1 MSITIFSQGRN
12 TGRWADALRERRP
25 GLDVRTYP
33 DTVSADEVEFALAWN
48 HPQGVFKHFPNLKC
62 IASTGAG
69 VDHILRDPNLPE
81 GVQITRIVDENLTQ
95 DMGMFVTA
103 LVLNHVRGL
112 HSYKEAER
120 QHIWKQR
127 SYLRTADVMIGIMG
141 LGVLGTHTAQQ
152 LSKLG
157 FKVHGWSRSP
167 KLLEGVGTYAGPEEF
182 DAFLS
187 SSNVLICLLPLTK
200 QTANILN
207 KDTFSKLPKGAYVI
221 NVARGEHLVDTDL
234 IEMLDSGHLSGAS
247 LDVFREEPL
256 PEEHPFWEHP
266 LINVTPH
273 IASITN
279 PASAVS
285 QILENY
291 DRMCH
296 GEALN
301 QCCFKNQR
309 ILNEPIPLCL
319 QSEGH

>member
-12 TGRWADALRERRP
+12 TSRWADALRERRP

-33 DTVSADEVEFALAWN
+33 DTAHAEEVEFALAWN
-48 HPQGVFKHFPNLKC
+48 HPQGVFKEFPNLKC

-69 VDHILRDPNLPE
+69 VDHILRDPELPQ
-81 GVQITRIVDENLTQ
+81 GVQITRIVDDNLTQ
-95 DMGMFVTA
+95 DMAAFVTA

-112 HSYKEAER
+112 HRYKEAELS
-120 QHIWKQR
+120 HTWKQH
-127 SYLRTADVMIGIMG
+127 SYLRTQDVVIGVMG
-141 LGVLGTHTAQQ
+141 LGELGSYTALQ

-157 FKVHGWSRSP
+157 FKVHGWTRSP
-167 KLLEGVGTYAGPEEF
+167 KLMEGVGTFAGPEEF
-182 DAFLS
+182 ESFLS
-187 SSNVLICLLPLTK
+187 SSNILICLLPLTK

-221 NVARGEHLVDTDL
+221 NVARGEHLVDEDL
-234 IEMLDSGHLSGAS
+234 IDMIDGGHLSGAS

-256 PEEHPFWEHP
+256 PAAHAFWSHPAIH
-266 LINVTPH
+266 VTPH

-291 DRMCH
+291 DRMRH
-296 GEALN
+296 GESLIN
-301 QCCFKNQR
+301 VVSKTK
-309 ILNEPIPLCL
+309 
-319 QSEGH
+319 GY

>member
-12 TGRWADALRERRP
+12 TNRWADALREKRP
-25 GLDVRTYP
+25 DLDVRTYP
-33 DTVSADEVEFALAWN
+33 DTAAADEVEFALAWN
-48 HPQGVFKHFPNLKC
+48 HPQGVFKAFPNLKC

-69 VDHILRDPNLPE
+69 VDHILRDPELPE

-103 LVLNHVRGL
+103 LVLNHMRGL
-112 HSYKEAER
+112 HEYKEA
-120 QHIWKQR
+120 QCDHTWKQR
-127 SYLRTADVMIGIMG
+127 SYLRTSDVVIGVMG
-141 LGVLGTHTAQQ
+141 LGELGSHAAQQ

-157 FKVHGWSRSP
+157 FKVHGWARSA
-167 KLLEGVGTYAGPEEF
+167 KLMEGVGTFAGPEELE
-182 DAFLS
+182 AFLS
-187 SSNVLICLLPLTK
+187 SSNILICLLPLTK
-200 QTANILN
+200 QTADILN

-221 NVARGEHLVDTDL
+221 NVARGEHLVDEDL
-234 IEMLDSGHLSGAS
+234 IGMLDSGHLSGAS

-256 PEEHPFWEHP
+256 PEDHPFWEHP

-291 DRMCH
+291 DRMRQ
-296 GEALN
+296 GE
-301 QCCFKNQR
+301 
-309 ILNEPIPLCL
+309 PLINVVS
-319 QSEGH
+319 QTKGY